1 MLNLIYQEVLLQNKI
16 HHISKHFFLFLFF
29 GLISTVIISP
39 LQNMT
44 EFGLMLSVIY
54 IPMFLLGNNYFLLKY
69 DIQNGDLE
77 LLLTIHN
84 TLIIIIAKFCALS
97 LSVLMSLICIL
108 PLIIIFFS
116 PSLTLTMNFI
126 YIAILIMLLSN
137 GLAIMMSAIQ
147 IHFQRNNNFLSVMIM
162 PFMLPNL
169 ILAGML
175 ISNPENITLIFMM
188 FGVNFIIIPVSLYCS
203 GYLINNIYN
212 I

>member
-16 HHISKHFFLFLFF
+16 HHISKHFFLFLLF

-54 IPMFLLGNNYFLLKY
+54 IPMFLLGNNHFLLKY
-69 DIQNGDLE
+69 EIQNGDLE
-77 LLLTIHN
+77 LLLTTHN
-84 TLIIIIAKFCALS
+84 TIIIIVAKFCALS
-97 LSVLMSLICIL
+97 LSLLMSLICIL
-108 PLIIIFFS
+108 PLIIILFS
-116 PSLTLTMNFI
+116 TSIILTMGFI
-126 YIAILIMLLSN
+126 YIAILILLMSN
-137 GLAIMMSAIQ
+137 ALAIMMAAIQ
-147 IHFQRNNNFLSVMIM
+147 IYFQRNNNFLSVLIM
-162 PFMLPNL
+162 PFMLPNI

-175 ISNPENITLIFMM
+175 ISNPENITIIFMM
-188 FGVNFIIIPVSLYCS
+188 LGVNLIIIPISLYCS

>member
-16 HHISKHFFLFLFF
+16 HHISKHFFLFLLF

-54 IPMFLLGNNYFLLKY
+54 IPMFLLGNNHFLLKY
-69 DIQNGDLE
+69 EIQNGDLE
-77 LLLTIHN
+77 LLLTTHN
-84 TLIIIIAKFCALS
+84 TIIIIVAKFCALS
-97 LSVLMSLICIL
+97 LNLLMSLICIL
-108 PLIIIFFS
+108 PLIIILFS
-116 PSLTLTMNFI
+116 TSIILTMDFI
-126 YIAILIMLLSN
+126 YIAILILLMSN
-137 GLAIMMSAIQ
+137 ALAIMMAAIQ
-147 IHFQRNNNFLSVMIM
+147 IYFQRNNNFLSVLIM
-162 PFMLPNL
+162 PFMLPNI

-175 ISNPENITLIFMM
+175 ISNPENITIIFMM
-188 FGVNFIIIPVSLYCS
+188 LGVNLIIIPISLYCS